1 MWTVDRFDRLD
12 WITVSLFSNLV
23 FCQMLAACKGTTFG
37 CSPIKVKETNF
48 AKRQH
53 WNCLISELLCTLGE
67 MRERMFLFKI
77 GRGNAVLREENVK
90 G

>member
-37 CSPIKVKETNF
+37 CSPIKVKETNLQR
-48 AKRQH
+48 AT
-53 WNCLISELLCTLGE
+53 LEL
-67 MRERMFLFKI
+67 FDF
-77 GRGNAVLREENVK
+77 
-90 G
+90 